1 VTSTLQDT
9 LDAVPRFQAFIGMG
23 GNLGDV
29 QACLRAALAGMQAL
43 PGTQL
48 EAVSTLYQTKPVD
61 ATGPDYLN
69 AVAVVQTALA
79 PGELLGALLA
89 LETAHERQRPYLNAP
104 RTLDLDL
111 LWHGGALR
119 ASAVLT
125 LPHPRMPHRAFVLEP
140 LAEVLAGLGKPAT
153 CPQAGPNLPDAA
165 TRERLA
171 REQGI
176 ACLGA
181 WIEQPLNF

>member
-1 VTSTLQDT
+1 MHPEAL
-9 LDAVPRFQAFIGMG
+9 AAAPRFRAFVGMG

-29 QACLRAALAGMQAL
+29 QACLRAALLGMQAL
-43 PGTQL
+43 PGTHL
-48 EAVSTLYQTKPVD
+48 EAVSSLYQTKPVD

-79 PGELLGALLA
+79 PRELLGALLA
-89 LETAHERQRPYLNAP
+89 LEAENDRQRPYQNAP

-111 LWHGGALR
+111 LWHGGAQR
-119 ASAVLT
+119 ASAVLN
-125 LPHPRMPHRAFVLEP
+125 LPHPRMQQRAFVLEP
-140 LAEVLAGLGKPAT
+140 LVEVLAGLAVAAPSVE
-153 CPQAGPNLPDAA
+153 AGLALPDAP

-181 WIEQPLNF
+181 WH